1 MQRIENEFL
10 TVDVNENGAEL
21 WSIKSKKT
29 GIEYLWQG
37 NAEYWKGR
45 APILFPICGR
55 LFEGKYFYDGKEYA
69 MPIHGIAKL
78 FCFEC
83 KMFFIRCFKVLRY
96 YFFHKYISCGD

>member
-1 MQRIENEFL
+1 MQRIENDFL

-45 APILFPICGR
+45 AKNMQCL
-55 LFEGKYFYDGKEYA
+55 YTA
-69 MPIHGIAKL
+69 
-78 FCFEC
+78 
-83 KMFFIRCFKVLRY
+83 
-96 YFFHKYISCGD
+96 